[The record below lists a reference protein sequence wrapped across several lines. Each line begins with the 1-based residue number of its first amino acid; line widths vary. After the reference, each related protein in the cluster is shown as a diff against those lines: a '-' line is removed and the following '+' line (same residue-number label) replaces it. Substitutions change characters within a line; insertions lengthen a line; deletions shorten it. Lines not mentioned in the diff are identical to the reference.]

1 MKWRGWYTTVCFVA
15 AIIVGVALYETGTFN
30 HMGRWGVILG
40 LAFAPRFIFSVYS
53 MWENRSDLKAQL
65 DIATMSMSTIKAAR
79 REKKRKKLLA
89 GEKKKWLK

>member
-1 MKWRGWYTTVCFVA
+1 
-15 AIIVGVALYETGTFN
+15 
-30 HMGRWGVILG
+30 MGRWGVILG

-79 REKKRKKLLA
+79 REKKREKNILA
-89 GEKKKWLK
+89 GEKKNG

>member
-1 MKWRGWYTTVCFVA
+1 MKWRSWYTTVCFVA
-15 AIIVGVALYETGTFN
+15 AIVVGVALYETGTFN
-30 HMGRWGVILG
+30 HMGRWGVIIA

-79 REKKRKKLLA
+79 RERIKKNKLA
-89 GEKKKWLK
+89 GEKKNG

>member
-1 MKWRGWYTTVCFVA
+1 MIWRGWYTTVCFLA
-15 AIIVGVALYETGTFN
+15 AIVVGVALYETGAFS
-30 HMGRWGVILG
+30 HMGRWGVIIG

-79 REKKRKKLLA
+79 RERIKKNKLA
-89 GEKKKWLK
+89 GEKK